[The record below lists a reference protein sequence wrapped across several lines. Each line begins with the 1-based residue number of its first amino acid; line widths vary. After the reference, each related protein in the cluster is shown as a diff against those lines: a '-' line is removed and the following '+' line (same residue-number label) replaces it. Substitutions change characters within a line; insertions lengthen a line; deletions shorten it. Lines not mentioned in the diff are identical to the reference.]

1 MSQEEQIEKGFQEHF
16 ASITT
21 EKKPDKKV
29 QLRMFRHVG
38 IDPNAPI
45 DGTGIDAN
53 IQKEVAKSKSL
64 HELLSDAK
72 RNYTETT
79 GKPAGGGKKRRKT
92 KRNKST
98 FKKSGAKKR
107 AQRKK
112 LTFKKSGAK
121 KRTK

>member
-1 MSQEEQIEKGFQEHF
+1 MSQEEEIEKGFQQHF

-29 QLRMFRHVG
+29 QLRMFRNAG

-53 IQKEVAKSKSL
+53 LQKELEKPKSL
-64 HELLSDAK
+64 HEILSDAK

-92 KRNKST
+92 KRKRS
-98 FKKSGAKKR
+98 KKSR
-107 AQRKK
+107 VLQLRKK
-112 LTFKKSGAK
+112 SYSKRKAK
-121 KRTK
+121 